1 MEQVTS
7 ILGPYLE
14 KPGASREVFKFCDS
28 YQTSNLVVHLWIIL
42 PQRHPLFGKAN
53 YWPRI
58 RLQKDTYLIQ
68 RWWCCHCCWTKN
80 KLGKWH
86 LWWKTWK
93 KYQILNCCINWKL
106 LCYVDEGLSGMK
118 CCKIRF
124 NIFFLVFF
132 LVLFQEW
139 FWMYLWL
146 ANPIIRQKMHCY
158 FPRKSFGYQWFE
170 LNFNE
175 VQKLVKEQ

>member
-1 MEQVTS
+1 MLKFLNTDEVISCILSFFCVIYIVLGFCYRFIKPANTS
-7 ILGPYLE
+7 MLGPYLE
-14 KPGASREVFKFCDS
+14 KPGASRELFKFCDS

-86 LWWKTWK
+86 LWWKTWRK
-93 KYQILNCCINWKL
+93 KLCQIQDCCINWKL
-106 LCYVDEGLSGMK
+106 L
-118 CCKIRF
+118 
-124 NIFFLVFF
+124 
-132 LVLFQEW
+132 
-139 FWMYLWL
+139 
-146 ANPIIRQKMHCY
+146 
-158 FPRKSFGYQWFE
+158 
-170 LNFNE
+170 
-175 VQKLVKEQ
+175 